1 MPDMLFGA
9 SLLNRN
15 RSLSPGSNPN
25 SMPPLTPLKIM
36 QCRMRGDTII
46 PHHDRSFFPLD
57 SSLQIRTLGQM
68 IIQKLQNSITLLF
81 LESNDIPGE
90 LFIHKEG
97 FLARDGMD
105 ADHRVDIGDRGAADV
120 AACRL
125 RIVGLFV
132 AGVDCRKGLEERL
145 ELRGKAFVGFD
156 LGEEEGVTAGDNAVF
171 GGEIEDE

>member
-15 RSLSPGSNPN
+15 RPLSPGSNPN

-57 SSLQIRTLGQM
+57 SSLQICTLGQM

-105 ADHRVDIGDRGAADV
+105 ADHR
-120 AACRL
+120 ACRL
-125 RIVGLFV
+125 RVVGLFV

-145 ELRGKAFVGFD
+145 ELRGKAVVGFD